1 LEGSLRVLQQPL
13 LFFERLPIPPK
24 GPYNH
29 AFLEAF
35 LARFLAP
42 H

>member
-1 LEGSLRVLQQPL
+1 MAQELFPKL